1 MCYCGCIAAL
11 SHGPGSGEEYAL
23 MIQTLLSSS
32 AKRWSLLTFCFWLR
46 PVFFYLCV
54 PCLLLS
60 LILACFPRT
69 YSSSISPCSHSSHLN
84 NLLYVFTFCPKGL
97 KLLSC
102 HSFDTSLL
110 PVFHP
115 AFQVCAAASLALCP
129 PVSAS
134 LPLYQLHVRWVS
146 AHPVLIQI
154 SPDFTLLLHPFFS
167 PWILPRLTDSHGLS
181 SLLLALFYLAFLPNS
196 PAKLPCLFLSII
208 LPTHPS
214 IPVFVLFQTF
224 LRFPYSGSCFHR
236 STSISFQKAVK
247 SISLT

>member
-1 MCYCGCIAAL
+1 
-11 SHGPGSGEEYAL
+11 

-110 PVFHP
+110 PVSHP

-129 PVSAS
+129 PVSAESGPVSPCTSYMLDGSQLTLFSSKYLLISLSFCTHFFLLGFCLDWLTLVVFPPYS
-134 LPLYQLHVRWVS
+134 LPS
-146 AHPVLIQI
+146 FI
-154 SPDFTLLLHPFFS
+154 LLFS
-167 PWILPRLTDSHGLS
+167 PTPQPNFLAYSYLS
-181 SLLLALFYLAFLPNS
+181 SCPYFPQS
-196 PAKLPCLFLSII
+196 QFLSFF
-208 LPTHPS
+208 H
-214 IPVFVLFQTF
+214 TF

>member
-11 SHGPGSGEEYAL
+11 THGPGSGEEYAL
-23 MIQTLLSSS
+23 VTQTLLSSS

-69 YSSSISPCSHSSHLN
+69 YSSPISPCSHSSHLN

-110 PVFHP
+110 PVSHP

-129 PVSAS
+129 PVSAELGPVSPCTSYMLDGSQLTLFSSKYLLIS
-134 LPLYQLHVRWVS
+134 LSFCTH
-146 AHPVLIQI
+146 
-154 SPDFTLLLHPFFS
+154 FFP

-181 SLLLALFYLAFLPNS
+181 SLLLALFYLAFLPDS

-214 IPVFVLFQTF
+214 IPVFVLF
-224 LRFPYSGSCFHR
+224 PYFSP
-236 STSISFQKAVK
+236 
-247 SISLT
+247 ISLL